1 MVRTLFEEPAA
12 GTLARTE
19 AATAP
24 IRGPKPDPV
33 RPMRSARAPPL
44 PNGSAL
50 HYGDFVPEL
59 LCLRYSPWSEKARW
73 ALAARSVSYTHRTYS
88 PLLGEPALRL
98 KLRRLSG
105 PVSVPVLT
113 DDDGRVYSDSSDIA
127 RWADARGE
135 GPRLF
140 PEGQDARIAEW
151 VALSER
157 GLSAGRG
164 LSLRRLLTDDEGL
177 FEMVPRKLRSLGGAA
192 RAIAAFGVRRTLA
205 KYGAADRS
213 NAELEGELG
222 QVLETLRG
230 ALAKVQAEGDGGPW
244 LLLGTFSF
252 ADVAMAQVLAFVS
265 PPAFG
270 LRMGKATRRTF
281 TDPALLARFP
291 DLVAWRDALYERYR
305 PRAPADTNRSV

>member
-1 MVRTLFEEPAA
+1 
-12 GTLARTE
+12 
-19 AATAP
+19 
-24 IRGPKPDPV
+24 
-33 RPMRSARAPPL
+33 
-44 PNGSAL
+44 
-50 HYGDFVPEL
+50 
-59 LCLRYSPWSEKARW
+59 
-73 ALAARSVSYTHRTYS
+73 VSYTHRTYS

-113 DDDGRVYSDSSDIA
+113 DDDGRVYADSSDIA

-222 QVLETLRG
+222 RVLETLQV
-230 ALAKVQAEGDGGPW
+230 ALAKVQGDGGPR

-252 ADVAMAQVLAFVS
+252 ADIAMAQVLAFVS

-281 TDPALLARFP
+281 TDPALLARFA
-291 DLVAWRDALYERYR
+291 DLVTWRDALYERYR
-305 PRAPADTNRSV
+305 PRPPADAKTSV